1 MPRRPPP
8 RDPGHRAMSLAIAEP
23 APADLYDTAL
33 RSAGCPGERWMWF
46 ARYEGGPRHCLA
58 GALGQ
63 WVGTADDAD
72 RELLARASGTVLDAG
87 CGPGRLVAELA
98 AQGREAAG
106 IDTSRVAV
114 TLTRALGATAVRGSI
129 FAPVPG
135 EGGWDTVLL
144 ADGNIGIGGDPVA
157 LLTRC
162 RELLAPGGRVL
173 AELDPPGTGLRAAR
187 VRLERGDERGSWFPW
202 AHVGV
207 DAVAGPAGA
216 AGLAVEATWERD
228 GRWFVA
234 LVSLVAQEPVRRLGL
249 VS

>member
-1 MPRRPPP
+1 
-8 RDPGHRAMSLAIAEP
+8 MSLAIADP

-33 RSAGCPGERWMWF
+33 RSAGRPEERWRWF
-46 ARYEGGPRHCLA
+46 ARYEGGPRHSLA

-63 WVGTADDAD
+63 WVGRADDAD
-72 RELLARASGTVLDAG
+72 LELLARARGTVLDAG

-98 AQGREAAG
+98 MQGREAVG

-114 TLTRALGATAVRGSI
+114 ALTRALGATAVRRSI
-129 FAPVPG
+129 FQPVPG

-162 RELLAPGGRVL
+162 RALLAPGGQVL
-173 AELDPPGTGLRAAR
+173 AELDPPGTGLRAVR
-187 VRLERGDERGSWFPW
+187 LRLERGAERGSWFPW

-207 DAVAGPAGA
+207 DAVDEPAA
-216 AGLAVEATWERD
+216 SAGLEVAMTWERD
-228 GRWFVA
+228 GRCFAALAARVDERPVA
-234 LVSLVAQEPVRRLGL
+234 RLGL
-249 VS
+249 AS

>member
-1 MPRRPPP
+1 
-8 RDPGHRAMSLAIAEP
+8 MSLAIAEP

-33 RSAGCPGERWMWF
+33 RSAGRPEERWRWF
-46 ARYEGGPRHCLA
+46 ARYEGGPRHSLA

-63 WVGTADDAD
+63 WVGRADDAD
-72 RELLARASGTVLDAG
+72 RDLLARARGTVLDAG

-98 AQGREAAG
+98 ARGREAVG

-114 TLTRALGATAVRGSI
+114 ALTRALGATAVRRSI
-129 FAPVPG
+129 FQPVPG

-162 RELLAPGGRVL
+162 RALLAPDGRVL
-173 AELDPPGTGLRAAR
+173 AELDRPGAGLRAGR
-187 VRLERGDERGSWFPW
+187 VRLECGAERGSWFPW

-207 DAVAGPAGA
+207 DAVAGPATA
-216 AGLAVEATWERD
+216 AGLEVTTTWERD
-228 GRWFVA
+228 GRWFAA
-234 LVSLVAQEPVRRLGL
+234 LAAAGRPVVRLDRA
-249 VS
+249 S